1 MTMTT
6 VDVIMVVDVGEMVVG
21 EEEML
26 AVVEDQIE
34 ERLLHIPV
42 EAAVDHFVGVVGMVD
57 VVVVDINES
66 GKSRKNPFMIYSL
79 FNDPCK
85 TNHWI
90 KPTIGAARTITQPKN
105 ALLKIAIVIVIANIY
120 SLAAYY

>member
-1 MTMTT
+1 M
-6 VDVIMVVDVGEMVVG
+6 GEMVVG